1 MLRAIGPGSVSSVL
15 KVGVDLIYVLL
26 WVALVALILVFLGTL
41 LAQPFIQ
48 GEPGE
53 AFFSQFEAEAAAAAT
68 DDSQFTLNGSELS
81 DRQVVALIRSAVFP
95 VSCAVLAVYVGTL
108 VIITGRLRRIFVTLT
123 RGDPFH
129 PQNARRLQLIG
140 LALAVLE
147 GLNQLAPDL
156 VFLLLP
162 DGVGNKRVDLNFNF
176 TAWFSIG
183 VVLVLAEV
191 FREGARLRREAELT
205 S

>member
-81 DRQVVALIRSAVFP
+81 NRQVVALIRSAVFP
-95 VSCAVLAVYVGTL
+95 VSCAVLAVYVGAL

-205 S
+205 I